1 MILHTLC
8 EYYCRQQALATQ
20 STLPQDKLPPPGFER
35 KAIPFVIVLDRGGR
49 FIDIEDT
56 RDGNNKRDKGRLFVV
71 PQGVKRTSGVAANLL
86 WDGLGYVLGVVSETR
101 AAKLDATKLEKER
114 ERTREAHRAFI
125 QHIRDVFPAP
135 IDDEGVRAALA
146 FLERGDF
153 SEAFAHPLW
162 PELNKTTE
170 SLGFRL
176 DGDLQL
182 ICQREAV
189 RQAVVATERDTT
201 TVRNRCLVSGD
212 LDAIARLHPAIKGVR
227 GAQSSGAN
235 LFSFNFAAACSYG
248 KEQGQNAPVGEYAAF
263 AYTTALNHLL
273 RPDSRQKLLVGQDT
287 FVFWADKPD
296 PAEELF
302 AAWLQPDPDDPARGV
317 EAVKALYEAPKTGVR
332 PLDED
337 ETRFFVLGLAP
348 NNARLAVRL
357 WNASTVR
364 ELAANIRRHFDDLAI
379 VRSPRDLEYLPLW
392 RLLVATAAQSK
403 SENIS
408 PLLAGETLQA
418 ILAGT
423 PYPQTLLVAALQR
436 IRAEQ
441 GAVNYVRAA
450 LIKAVLVRNARFN
463 HSAKQEVDVSL
474 DLQNPNIGY
483 RLGRLFAVLEQ
494 IQEKSAGGPGKLNA
508 TIRDRFYGA
517 ASATPVTAFPYLL
530 KLKNHHVNK
539 LATGQVIWLESLI
552 GQILEA
558 VTQFPAH
565 LSLDDQGR
573 FAIGYYHQRQDFFT
587 KKPSDNQTADQG
599 APDHD

>member
-1 MILHTLC
+1 MILQTLC
-8 EYYCRQQALATQ
+8 DYYRRQQ
-20 STLPQDKLPPPGFER
+20 DELPPPGFER
-35 KAIPFVIVLDRGGR
+35 KAIPFIIVLDRDGR
-49 FIDIEDT
+49 FVDIEDT
-56 RDGNNKRDKGRLFVV
+56 RDGNDKRDKGRPFVV

-86 WDGLGYVLGVVSETR
+86 WDGLGYVLGVVSEVR
-101 AAKLDATKLEKER
+101 ATQLDAAKLEKEQG
-114 ERTREAHRAFI
+114 RTREAHLAFV
-125 QHIRDVFPAP
+125 QRIRDAFPAP

-153 SEAFAHPLW
+153 NMVFTHPLW
-162 PELNKTTE
+162 PELNKSTGPL
-170 SLGFRL
+170 SFRL

-189 RQAVVATERDTT
+189 RQAVMAAEQNTG
-201 TVRNRCLVSGD
+201 TVRKRCLVSGNQD
-212 LDAIARLHPAIKGVR
+212 VIARLHPAIKGVR

-263 AYTTALNHLL
+263 AYTTALNQLL
-273 RPDSRQKLLVGQDT
+273 RAGSRQKLPVGEDT
-287 FVFWADKPD
+287 FVFWAEKPD

-317 EAVKALYEAPKTGVR
+317 EAVKALYQAPQTGVS
-332 PLDED
+332 PLDGD

-357 WNASTVR
+357 WNVNTVR
-364 ELAANIRRHFDDLAI
+364 ELAANIRQHFDDLAI

-392 RLLVATAAQSK
+392 RLLVATAAQGK
-403 SENIS
+403 SENIP
-408 PLLAGETLQA
+408 PLLAGEVLRA

-423 PYPQTLLVAALQR
+423 PYPQTLLAATLQR

-441 GAVNYVRAA
+441 GTVNYARAA
-450 LIKAVLVRNARFN
+450 LIKAVLVRNARFGP
-463 HSAKQEVDVSL
+463 AKQEVDVSL

-483 RLGRLFAVLEQ
+483 RLGRLFAVLERA
-494 IQEKSAGGPGKLNA
+494 QELASPGLNA

-517 ASATPVTAFPYLL
+517 ASATPVTVFPYLL
-530 KLKNHHVNK
+530 NKLAPHHLNK
-539 LATGQVIWLESLI
+539 LATGQKVWLENLI
-552 GQILEA
+552 GQILAA
-558 VTQFPAH
+558 VTQFPPH
-565 LSLDDQGR
+565 LNLDDQGR

-587 KKPSDNQTADQG
+587 KKSSDNQSADQG